1 MGPSRPDQTID
12 RALIVVSATDH
23 PDDEAILR
31 MLARW
36 AAAGVCI
43 VAAHGGLAWAV
54 MNWPHPAITAA
65 EPSAAVMI
73 EFAPLAVSP
82 DTPPN
87 EFAVG
92 PQMMASEAITPTESK
107 EEPIEQQEPPS
118 ETVKPIVEEPKP
130 ATTQEIDTA
139 PLPEIEGAVVVL
151 SPSVSPPPQTEKLK
165 EVERK
170 PVNPKKPE
178 PKKPEKRAAQTAS
191 MTAAPQPV
199 DAARANTNASPMAGV
214 SSSISPAT
222 WRSALQAHLNRH
234 KRPPAGAGR
243 GVSEVAVTIDRAG
256 RVLAARLAR
265 SSGHATLDQE
275 AVALA
280 HRASPVPP
288 PPPDVGKGGNVA
300 LVVPVRFNE

>member
-1 MGPSRPDQTID
+1 VT
-12 RALIVVSATDH
+12 SATYH

-31 MLARW
+31 ILARW
-36 AAAGVCI
+36 AAAGVCV

-54 MNWPHPAITAA
+54 VNWSRPAITAA
-65 EPSAAVMI
+65 EPPAAVMI
-73 EFAPLAVSP
+73 ELAALPLAP
-82 DTPPN
+82 ETPPN
-87 EFAVG
+87 DAVG

-107 EEPIEQQEPPS
+107 EEPIEPQEPEPPS

-130 ATTQEIDTA
+130 ATTQEIDTP
-139 PLPEIEGAVVVL
+139 PLPEFTDAVVVL
-151 SPSVSPPPQTEKLK
+151 SPSVPPPPQTETLK

-178 PKKPEKRAAQTAS
+178 HKKPEKRAAQTAS

-199 DAARANTNASPMAGV
+199 DAARASTNASPIAGV

-234 KRPPAGAGR
+234 KRSPAGGGR
-243 GVSEVAVTIDRAG
+243 GMPEVAVTIDRAG
-256 RVLAARLAR
+256 RVLSARLAR
-265 SSGHATLDQE
+265 SSGNATLDQE

-300 LVVPVRFNE
+300 LTVPVRFNE